1 MNDILV
7 TQWLY
12 KFDELRLLT
21 ECVNLSKSQSSP
33 LLYQHT
39 PSLPQKQYAGCIPR
53 QQNFFHS
60 PLINPIKKSTA
71 AAIQGPWLWI
81 SHPFYGDAVW
91 LWQKHSTA
99 FPPLVKIGCG
109 VFIIS
114 GVSLIQIGCNS
125 FVSFRFSANNILIL
139 SLYFASIRSFP

>member
-1 MNDILV
+1 MPPTMNDILV

-71 AAIQGPWLWI
+71 AVI
-81 SHPFYGDAVW
+81 
-91 LWQKHSTA
+91 
-99 FPPLVKIGCG
+99 
-109 VFIIS
+109 
-114 GVSLIQIGCNS
+114 
-125 FVSFRFSANNILIL
+125 
-139 SLYFASIRSFP
+139 